1 MPDLFDTARI
11 PDDDKHWDALASR
24 VAAAALRPP
33 ERSAVE
39 WLAQARGSWMAASLI
54 LVSALALLAL
64 RTRGVAEQPLEAVWE
79 SSLAPTE
86 GVGRAMT
93 GSDGPPP
100 IGALLL
106 PAQGGG

>member
-1 MPDLFDTARI
+1 MPELFDTSRI
-11 PDDDKHWDALASR
+11 PDGDGHWDALASQ
-24 VAAAALRPP
+24 VTAAARRAT
-33 ERSAVE
+33 ERSAGE

-64 RTRGVAEQPLEAVWE
+64 RTGGVAEQPLEAVWE
-79 SSLAPTE
+79 STLAPAE

-106 PAQGGG
+106 PDQGGG